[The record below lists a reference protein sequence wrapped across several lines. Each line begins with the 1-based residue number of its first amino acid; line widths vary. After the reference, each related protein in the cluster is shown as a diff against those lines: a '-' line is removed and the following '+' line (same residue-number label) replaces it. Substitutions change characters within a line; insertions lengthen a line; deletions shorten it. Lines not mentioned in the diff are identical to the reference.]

1 MPDRG
6 PAIAAG
12 ARIGVITTSYPR
24 RPGDA
29 AGGFVAGHVAY
40 LRATGADVEVI
51 AIGDGHHGD
60 GHDDDDHGVTRL
72 DGGGLFYRGGAPEAL
87 EGGGATLRALAV
99 SARMTAAIAGRA
111 RRWDAVVAH
120 WLAPSAL
127 AAALAAG
134 GRPLLAI
141 AHGGDVHLLAR
152 TRLLGPALRLL
163 HARGATVG
171 FVSHALRQRALAGLS
186 PALAAALR
194 TTVQPMGVD
203 AATIAA
209 VAALRAARAAAA
221 PGPFTLARPATL
233 LVLARLVPIKSIA
246 TAIAA
251 LPHLLTPARLLIA
264 GDGPE
269 RAALAAAAAPLGARV
284 HLLGQVDTAVR
295 DRLLADADAVLV
307 PSIARPDGREE
318 GTPLAALEAL
328 AAGVRVI
335 ASATGGLVDLADRGA
350 ALVPPGDPR
359 ALARAIDRS
368 LAGPPPAPAEVS
380 WRVAGDVLDRAW
392 GRVPR
397 YAPDT
402 IATQGPFAP
411 RSDRPSS

>member
-1 MPDRG
+1 VPDRG

-51 AIGDGHHGD
+51 AIGDGHPERH
-60 GHDDDDHGVTRL
+60 DDDHGVTRL

-203 AATIAA
+203 ATTIAT
-209 VAALRAARAAAA
+209 VAALRAARAAAR
-221 PGPFTLARPATL
+221 GPFTPARPATL

-269 RAALAAAAAPLGARV
+269 RAALTAAAAPLGARV